1 MQAMISKND
10 AMRNLAANVGRLM
23 ESRNVNQTQLG
34 DSAEISQGYVCKIL
48 AGKVLPN
55 ALTVRQI
62 AEFLGSTTEKLLD
75 FPRKKAS

>member
-34 DSAEISQGYVCKIL
+34 DAAEISQGYVCKIL